1 MNVQDE
7 FGLEFLDL
15 KLKSENSKIAV
26 DIFTKLTNSST
37 YVLPTGCYPI
47 KSFNNIPRG
56 IAFVI
61 LMKNLIPG
69 Q

>member
-7 FGLEFLDL
+7 FGLAFLDL
-15 KLKSENSKIAV
+15 KLKLENSKTSV
-26 DIFTKLTNSST
+26 DIFAKLTNSFT
-37 YVLPTGCYPI
+37 YVLPTSCYPR